1 MLFACFE
8 KDFTGWRDPEK
19 AIPGRNAKKKKKP
32 CRDVRGFPV
41 SGRDRA
47 EMGNR
52 FPILRGPDPD
62 RNGPVHDEV
71 HVLPSQ
77 ETIIGLADRIEQAY
91 TRRYPD
97 WTPVLTSSGV
107 WAAAAAGLLMLH
119 RNVPAMPVDPEL
131 FVAVQPERAWGDPW
145 ADLAQ
150 EGALRRYRRHVRR
163 IIALLRDEIRDEVRA
178 AERRVRRGSPLAAV
192 LSDTR
197 GRFSALGRYVIA
209 RRAGQDD
216 LAERLRP
223 EAERQHR
230 SCPLYQQACRS
241 LLPNNAYPIPRQ
253 SGLLPGLVIPAG
265 VELPF
270 FSMN

>member
-1 MLFACFE
+1 M
-8 KDFTGWRDPEK
+8 
-19 AIPGRNAKKKKKP
+19 
-32 CRDVRGFPV
+32 
-41 SGRDRA
+41 
-47 EMGNR
+47 
-52 FPILRGPDPD
+52 
-62 RNGPVHDEV
+62 
-71 HVLPSQ
+71 LPSQ

-97 WTPVLTSSGV
+97 WTPVRTSPGV
-107 WAAAAAGLLMLH
+107 WSAAAAGLLMLH
-119 RNVPAMPVDPEL
+119 RNAPAMPVDPEL
-131 FVAVQPERAWGDPW
+131 FVTVQPQREWADPW
-145 ADLAQ
+145 ADLVQ
-150 EGALRRYRRHVRR
+150 ERALRRYRRHVRR
-163 IIALLRDEIRDEVRA
+163 IIVQLREEIRDEVRA
-178 AERRVRRGSPLAAV
+178 AERRVRRGSTLSAV

-241 LLPNNAYPIPRQ
+241 LLPTDAYPVPRQ
-253 SGLLPGLVIPAG
+253 TGLLPGLVIPAG
-265 VELPF
+265 VELPC

>member
-1 MLFACFE
+1 MA
-8 KDFTGWRDPEK
+8 
-19 AIPGRNAKKKKKP
+19 
-32 CRDVRGFPV
+32 RGI
-41 SGRDRA
+41 S
-47 EMGNR
+47 E
-52 FPILRGPDPD
+52 PD

-77 ETIIGLADRIEQAY
+77 ETIDGLSERIEQAY
-91 TRRYPD
+91 TRRHPD
-97 WTPVLTSSGV
+97 WTPALTSPGV
-107 WAAAAAGLLMLH
+107 WAAAASGLLMLH
-119 RNVPAMPVDPEL
+119 RCVPAMPVDPEL
-131 FVAVQPERAWGDPW
+131 FVAVQPRRAWADPW

-163 IIALLRDEIRDEVRA
+163 IIAQLREEIRDEVRM
-178 AERRVRRGSPLAAV
+178 AERRVRRGSPLTAV
-192 LSDTR
+192 LADAG
-197 GRFSALGRYVIA
+197 GRLSALGRYVIA

-230 SCPLYQQACRS
+230 SCPLYQQACRP
-241 LLPNNAYPIPRQ
+241 LLPIDAYPLPRQ

-265 VELPF
+265 VEMPC